1 VIKEQQEFEEA
12 VGCIVGAVVQ
22 LKPNVDGNDD
32 VCRRLASCAGI
43 DIHGQDEQSRLVIT
57 MQAATSRAVMKLTE
71 YIQNLDGVLY
81 VTPVYQHCEEN
92 QSNEKDG
99 GWTWR

>member
-1 VIKEQQEFEEA
+1 MSSGQQNIEEP

-22 LKPNVDGNDD
+22 LKPDAGDD
-32 VCRRLASCAGI
+32 VCRRLASCTGV
-43 DIHGQDEQSRLVIT
+43 DIYGQDEQSRVVIT
-57 MQAATSRAVMKLTE
+57 MQAETSRAVMKLSE
-71 YIQNLDGVLY
+71 HIQNLAGVLY

-92 QSNEKDG
+92 QNNEKDG

>member
-1 VIKEQQEFEEA
+1 MSDEQQYCDEP

-22 LKPNVDGNDD
+22 LQVPVDDA
-32 VCRRLASCAGI
+32 VCRRLAACAGVE
-43 DIHGQDEQSRLVIT
+43 IHGQDKQSRLVIT
-57 MQAATSRAVMKLTE
+57 MEAETSREVMNLTE
-71 YIQNLDGVLY
+71 HIQNLDGVLY
-81 VTPVYQHCEEN
+81 VTPVYQHCEGN